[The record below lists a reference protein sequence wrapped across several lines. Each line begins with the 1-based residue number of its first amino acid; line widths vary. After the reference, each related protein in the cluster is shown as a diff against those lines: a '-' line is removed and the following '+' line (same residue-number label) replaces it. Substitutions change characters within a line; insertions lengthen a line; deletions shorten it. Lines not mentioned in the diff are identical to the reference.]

1 MPTTIHALYDT
12 YRDARDAVH
21 ALEAIGVDS
30 EDISIIANRSDAP
43 EAGPTN
49 TAEGAELGADVGAIA
64 GGATG
69 LLAGLGMIT
78 IPGLGPVIGAGWLL
92 ATMAGFFG
100 GAAAGLAVGGIVG
113 ALVDAGVPEQEAHVY
128 AEGVKRGG
136 TLVIARVK
144 IEPARRCRGST
155 RCRIAHRFVHAPGG
169 LRAVGL
175 ATLRRP
181 GCHVIDRTALYDP
194 HRPCH

>member
-12 YRDARDAVH
+12 YRDARDAVR
-21 ALEAIGVDS
+21 ALEAVGVDS
-30 EDISIIANRSDAP
+30 DDISIIANRSDAP
-43 EAGPTN
+43 EAEPTN

-78 IPGLGPVIGAGWLL
+78 IPGLGPVLGAGWLL

-113 ALVDAGVPEQEAHVY
+113 ALIDAGVPEEEAHVY

-136 TLVIARVK
+136 TLVIARVHSRHMADAEAALDAASR
-144 IEPARRCRGST
+144 IDIPARRADYERSGWQ
-155 RCRIAHRFVHAPGG
+155 RFVD
-169 LRAVGL
+169 RA
-175 ATLRRP
+175 AM
-181 GCHVIDRTALYDP
+181 
-194 HRPCH
+194 